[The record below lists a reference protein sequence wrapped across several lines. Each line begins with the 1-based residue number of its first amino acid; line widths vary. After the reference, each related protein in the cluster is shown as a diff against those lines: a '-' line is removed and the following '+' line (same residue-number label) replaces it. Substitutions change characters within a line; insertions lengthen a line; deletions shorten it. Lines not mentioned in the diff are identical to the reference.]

1 MMKEPAQ
8 KELLYQYGT
17 LQMTMMLSAR
27 TRKEEKS
34 SDDWIKHNDENV
46 ETRRDAF
53 EVRSSL
59 LIDEQQQDACDTVI
73 GL

>member
-1 MMKEPAQ
+1 MM
-8 KELLYQYGT
+8 
-17 LQMTMMLSAR
+17 MMMMLSAR
-27 TRKEEKS
+27 TREREREKNYY
-34 SDDWIKHNDENV
+34 DWIKHNDENV

-59 LIDEQQQDACDTVI
+59 LIDEQQQDAGDTVI